1 MWLVRATRS
10 CSQSLVTKIWGA
22 KRCGGHGRDARASK
36 GGGFERIANV
46 YGFERWLFQL
56 NVFFVLHHWLSSII
70 CGSLMLISPFPES
83 NFLIS
88 VSSLYLLLGVPKN
101 PLIDL

>member
-46 YGFERWLFQL
+46 YGFERWPFSAQCFFRSPPLVKFYNL
-56 NVFFVLHHWLSSII
+56 WVTNVNKSFSRI
-70 CGSLMLISPFPES
+70 
-83 NFLIS
+83 
-88 VSSLYLLLGVPKN
+88 
-101 PLIDL
+101 